1 MANAPSYNKLV
12 LIDGCV
18 FEFGEITRE
27 TNLILHPQF
36 LWVLRY
42 PPSRVAETQLPT
54 RRLYAL

>member
-1 MANAPSYNKLV
+1 MPYYNKLV

-27 TNLILHPQF
+27 TNLILHPQY

-42 PPSRVAETQLPT
+42 PPSRAAETQLPT
-54 RRLYAL
+54 RRLYTL